1 MSDDA
6 GRMDL
11 PDRPQADGTYRV
23 LCSRCGKSVSSALS
37 APVVVRAWVECPE
50 CLGAEAKGYAKAHV
64 RLARLDRALARDP
77 GALAHAVRL
86 LRWWAADESDDP
98 DVLERIR
105 QSHEVARS
113 LVRIDAA
120 YRGRGER

>member
-6 GRMDL
+6 GRLDH

-50 CLGAEAKGYAKAHV
+50 CLEAHANGAPWPLRAERGLLRAALAEAAI
-64 RLARLDRALARDP
+64 R
-77 GALAHAVRL
+77 
-86 LRWWAADESDDP
+86 
-98 DVLERIR
+98 LERCAI
-105 QSHEVARS
+105 VAGS
-113 LVRIDAA
+113 DPEFAA
-120 YRGRGER
+120 IAVQGYRDLLASTTEGS